1 MQTKFFSSL
10 PAYEGINTG
19 ITFTDTYNDC
29 MLMTVQGAVQADY
42 EAYVA
47 KLASLACTREI
58 VAPHNILGNTGNLAS
73 MYTASTADGMLLLN
87 VLWVPAENSIYGVG
101 EVKVAVE
108 PLRNTDLSVFD
119 PASAT
124 TGNADTLLIQIGQ
137 DWINAE
143 PDENGYLDADVMRS
157 GMCYAYR
164 LCDGSFFLLD
174 GGGTNIGDTQK
185 DMDCAARIYE
195 TLKKYSLSEKIVIAG
210 WYFSHPHV
218 DHMGGFM
225 AFANKYLL
233 DESYHVTLENLL
245 AYLPNLDEQTFTKEG
260 ESRSLL
266 PARVEAYQ
274 AQFEALRATGTSIHK
289 AHAGQKFYLR
299 NLAFE
304 VLFSFDLLTPL
315 LPDVFFTQTTSYS
328 PMKDVRKLMNW
339 TGGGR
344 DFTNTFSIIGQ
355 ATTTA
360 TDGTAHTAMWT
371 GDASCF
377 GIETVNKMYGPA
389 MKSDFVQVPHH
400 GGTQMTP
407 GKTDEDELKKYYHQ
421 IQVNA
426 FFGAVPEAVQEKTPK
441 ELFPTHYN
449 EDGSYGYVRAKY
461 VLYPSSINRVDF
473 YDDMD
478 NAKPDMD
485 VNECNVS
492 NLSEWNPLYHLQDE
506 ARLAGGD
513 SYLARCFLTVFTLGK
528 SVTVAK
534 DHDVIKPNMHE
545 LL

>member
-1 MQTKFFSSL
+1 MQKQFFSNL
-10 PAYEGINTG
+10 PAYEGVNTA

-29 MLMTVQGAVQADY
+29 ILMTVQGAAQADY
-42 EAYVA
+42 EAY
-47 KLASLACTREI
+47 LASFTASNGYKEI
-58 VAPHNILGNTGNLAS
+58 VAPHEILGNTGNIAS
-73 MYTASTADGMLLLN
+73 MYTKGTEDGTLLIN
-87 VLWVPAENSIYGVG
+87 ALWVPANKSIYGVG
-101 EVKVAVE
+101 EVKIAVE

-124 TGNADTLLIQIGQ
+124 TGNVDTLLIQIGQ
-137 DWINAE
+137 DWINE
-143 PDENGYLDADVMRS
+143 TPDENGYLDANIMRS

-185 DMDCAARIYE
+185 DKDCAARIYE
-195 TLKKYSLSEKIVIAG
+195 TLKKYSPTEEIVIAG

-218 DHMGGFM
+218 DHLGGFM
-225 AFANKYLL
+225 AFAQKYLNA
-233 DESYHVTLENLL
+233 ESNITLENVI
-245 AYLPNLDEQTFTKEG
+245 AYMPNLTEQTFTEEG
-260 ESRSLL
+260 ESPSLL
-266 PARVEAYQ
+266 PERVNAYNDE
-274 AQFEALRATGTSIHK
+274 FELLRAKGTNIHK

-299 NLAFE
+299 NFTFE

-315 LPDVFFTQTTSYS
+315 LPDVFFVPSSYKR
-328 PMKDVRKLMNW
+328 MRNARKLMNW

-355 ATTTA
+355 ATVTVDKNTT
-360 TDGTAHTAMWT
+360 HTAMWT

-377 GIETVNKMYGPA
+377 GIETANKMYGPA

-400 GGTQMTP
+400 GGTQMTA
-407 GKTDEDELKKYYHQ
+407 GKEEDNDLLKYYHQ

-441 ELFPTHYN
+441 ELFPEHYN

-478 NAKPDMD
+478 NVKPDMD
-485 VNECNVS
+485 VNERDVS

-528 SVTVAK
+528 IVTVTK
-534 DHDVIKPNMHE
+534 DLDVIKPNMDQ
-545 LL
+545 LI